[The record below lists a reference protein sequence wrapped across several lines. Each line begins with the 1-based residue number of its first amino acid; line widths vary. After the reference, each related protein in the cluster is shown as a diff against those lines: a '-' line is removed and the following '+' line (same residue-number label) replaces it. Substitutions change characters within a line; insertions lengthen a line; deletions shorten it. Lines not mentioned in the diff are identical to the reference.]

1 MQLPQLLQ
9 AAVPRAA
16 EHEHCAQAEAG
27 EILRLDAA
35 ATAAASCCSKSC
47 RVWKLC
53 MNEAAVMAASCKLLP
68 KFRNSCC
75 KLLSSSRQLS
85 LSLFT
90 CCYWAWSLYIFYC
103 YFFHTWLWCPLAV
116 FSQRNKKDKKPNI
129 RLYVLTYCINVY
141 VCCFFVN
148 SNNRIPRLSVA
159 RCRRWIGRLKGQ
171 YHETMEIF
179 NMGLL

>member
-9 AAVPRAA
+9 AAVPRVADYENYVWMKLLSWPPPA
-16 EHEHCAQAEAG
+16 SCC
-27 EILRLDAA
+27 RNS
-35 ATAAASCCSKSC
+35 ATAAASCCLQADSC
-47 RVWKLC
+47 PCHCSL
-53 MNEAAVMAASCKLLP
+53 AATGP
-68 KFRNSCC
+68 D
-75 KLLSSSRQLS
+75 
-85 LSLFT
+85 
-90 CCYWAWSLYIFYC
+90 LYIFFIV
-103 YFFHTWLWCPLAV
+103 FFHIWLWCPLAV

-159 RCRRWIGRLKGQ
+159 SCRRWIGRLKGQ
-171 YHETMEIF
+171 YHEIMEIV